1 MKKYILGIIAVTVFF
16 CCPLWDSASDV
27 KGYSQA
33 ESQGEVQ
40 YLQMSGYTEEGIF
53 YEVGEEKILRASGN
67 SITVERKVRYEGKV
81 IPNRTLQWTEKIGNY
96 TYSGTLSLAKFAYL
110 NGVTTATYQGTLYKQ

>member
-1 MKKYILGIIAVTVFF
+1 MFMDDTGRIGREDECIFF
-16 CCPLWDSASDV
+16 GNIEMG
-27 KGYSQA
+27 K
-33 ESQGEVQ
+33 
-40 YLQMSGYTEEGIF
+40 MSGYAEEGIF
-53 YEVGEEKILRASGN
+53 YEVGEEKILRALGN

-81 IPNRTLQWTEKIGNY
+81 IPNRTLQWTEKIGSY